1 MKPFLESVIILT
13 SILYLFQSLKSLHL
27 FNAHFRSRSLSRSIA
42 ILSFVTSDLLF
53 FSLIL
58 LFFNT
63 QFWWYSL
70 LSATITSQ
78 ILIFTTWK
86 ELKFLSLTNIF
97 FLLNIFIYS
106 NTH

>member
-1 MKPFLESVIILT
+1 MKPFLESAIMLT

-27 FNAHFRSRSLSRSIA
+27 FNTHFRSRSSSRSMA
-42 ILSFVTSDLLF
+42 ILSFITSDLLF

-63 QFWWYSL
+63 QFWWCSL
-70 LSATITSQ
+70 LSATVSSQ

-86 ELKFLSLTNIF
+86 ELKFLSITNIF

-106 NTH
+106 NSL